1 MSDIPVHVGYIL
13 DGNRRW
19 AREHGL
25 PKYEGHLAGYNAL
38 QAIVEA
44 TFKLGVKYVSAY
56 AFSTE
61 NWKRSEDE
69 VNKLMG
75 LVLRMLTSDLHIFT
89 DNNIKLRVI
98 GSRENVKEKIVN
110 AIERAEELTA
120 DNTDGELI
128 ICFNYGGPEEIA
140 QAAQQVIDAHDF
152 SGLIT
157 PEAIEHYLYAPDV
170 PPCDLIVRT
179 SGERRLSGFMLWRA
193 SYAEL
198 LFLDKNWPDM
208 KPEDAQAAV
217 EEYTRRKRRFGA

>member
-1 MSDIPVHVGYIL
+1 MSDIPTHVGYIL

-38 QAIVEA
+38 HEVVEA
-44 TFKLGVKYVSAY
+44 TFNLGVKYVSAY

-75 LVLRMLTSDLHIFT
+75 LVLKMLTSDLHILT
-89 DNNIKLRVI
+89 ENNIKLRVI
-98 GSRENVKEKIVN
+98 GSREGLRDKVVSAIVQ
-110 AIERAEELTA
+110 AEAATVE
-120 DNTDGELI
+120 NTKGELI
-128 ICFNYGGPEEIA
+128 LCFNYGGQEEIA
-140 QAAQQVIDAHDF
+140 QAAQRATEATDF
-152 SGLIT
+152 SGVLT
-157 PEAIEHYLYAPDV
+157 PEAIQQYMYAPDV

-198 LFLDKNWPDM
+198 IFVDKNWPDM
-208 KPEDAQAAV
+208 KKEDAQAAID
-217 EEYTRRKRRFGA
+217 EYVNRKRRFGV